1 MNLYELVVRK
11 ATEYGI
17 PPEMALRQ
25 VHKES
30 TFRSG
35 VTHPVSGAVG
45 LMQIKP
51 STAENPG
58 YEVSPMDSS
67 LLKDPEA
74 NVDFGMRYLTA
85 MKDKFGT
92 WPLAFAA
99 YNAGPGNVRDAGNEI
114 PTDNSETV
122 PYVDYI
128 TNGVLPDYVVE
139 GSRSALRNVQTASL
153 EKQNNDGGIFDMV
166 DVAKTGM
173 PAGGLASF
181 LKNTI
186 GDSSLS
192 DEELLASIV
201 GRLEADG
208 VANPEGLASILF
220 KAKKESENSAASSA
234 LTERQGLFQGLYDS
248 GEAPRI
254 DLIGEP
260 AVVTPSRARRG
271 GAPSGASA
279 LGRFG
284 IESLVPS
291 GG

>member
-1 MNLYELVVRK
+1 
-11 ATEYGI
+11 
-17 PPEMALRQ
+17 
-25 VHKES
+25 
-30 TFRSG
+30 
-35 VTHPVSGAVG
+35 
-45 LMQIKP
+45 
-51 STAENPG
+51 
-58 YEVSPMDSS
+58 
-67 LLKDPEA
+67 
-74 NVDFGMRYLTA
+74 MRYLTA

-181 LKNTI
+181 LNTS
-186 GDSSLS
+186 DSSLS

>member
-11 ATEYGI
+11 ATQYGI

-58 YEVSPMDSS
+58 YEVPPMDSS

-166 DVAKTGM
+166 DGATTGL

-181 LKNTI
+181 LNTL

-192 DEELLASIV
+192 DEEELASIV

-260 AVVTPSRARRG
+260 AEVTRAPARRG